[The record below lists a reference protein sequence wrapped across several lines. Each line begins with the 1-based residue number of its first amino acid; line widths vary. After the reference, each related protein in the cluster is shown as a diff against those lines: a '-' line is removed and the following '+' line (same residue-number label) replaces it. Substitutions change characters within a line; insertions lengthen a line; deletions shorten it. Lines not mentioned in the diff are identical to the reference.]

1 MVDLEG
7 RATMLTSAAGSEP
20 EVNFHGGVQRLG
32 FLVAIQSMQ
41 FHVKVYSASEGL
53 VRISVSATDMQ
64 AVREQVQR
72 QGYSVLS
79 VRQARAGIFGPP
91 RRRPFDVALF
101 GQELLSLM
109 EAGMGLVESISL
121 LAQRARHSEV
131 RAVLSEVVRSIGEGQ
146 TFSRALEGAQES
158 FPVLFVA
165 SVRASERT
173 GNLVEGLRRYLGYHQ
188 QVSALRNK
196 VVSASIYPMLLLLV
210 GGMVV
215 LFLMVYVVPR
225 FSSIYA
231 GMGAQDL
238 PLLSRWLMLW
248 GRVAS
253 EHSGALVTGALALT
267 GMGLLALRL
276 PASRA
281 ALERWLWRLPR
292 VGEQLQIY
300 QLARFTRTVGML
312 LKGGIPLVTALE
324 MTEALLRQPALRSG
338 LQAAGRALREG
349 QGLAETFRAH
359 GLTTEVGARLLVV
372 GEKSGDLGATM
383 DRIAAFYDEEIAR
396 QVEWFTRLF
405 EPVLMVAMG
414 LVIGGI
420 VILMYLPIFQLASS
434 IQ

>member
-1 MVDLEG
+1 
-7 RATMLTSAAGSEP
+7 MLTSAAGSEP
-20 EVNFHGGVQRLG
+20 EVNFHGGVQRLD

-188 QVSALRNK
+188 QVVDLVAEKVRKALK
-196 VVSASIYPMLLLLV
+196 VVLV
-210 GGMVV
+210 HV
-215 LFLMVYVVPR
+215 
-225 FSSIYA
+225 
-231 GMGAQDL
+231 
-238 PLLSRWLMLW
+238 
-248 GRVAS
+248 
-253 EHSGALVTGALALT
+253 
-267 GMGLLALRL
+267 
-276 PASRA
+276 
-281 ALERWLWRLPR
+281 
-292 VGEQLQIY
+292 
-300 QLARFTRTVGML
+300 
-312 LKGGIPLVTALE
+312 
-324 MTEALLRQPALRSG
+324 
-338 LQAAGRALREG
+338 
-349 QGLAETFRAH
+349 
-359 GLTTEVGARLLVV
+359 
-372 GEKSGDLGATM
+372 
-383 DRIAAFYDEEIAR
+383 
-396 QVEWFTRLF
+396 
-405 EPVLMVAMG
+405 
-414 LVIGGI
+414 
-420 VILMYLPIFQLASS
+420 
-434 IQ
+434 

>member
-1 MVDLEG
+1 
-7 RATMLTSAAGSEP
+7 
-20 EVNFHGGVQRLG
+20 
-32 FLVAIQSMQ
+32 MQ
-41 FHVKVYSASEGL
+41 FHVKAYRDSEGV
-53 VRISVSATDMQ
+53 VRLSVSAADMH
-64 AVREQVQR
+64 AAREQAQR

-79 VRQARAGIFGPP
+79 VRQVHASLFGAP

-101 GQELLSLM
+101 AQELLSLM

-121 LAQRARHSEV
+121 LANRARHREV

-146 TFSRALEGAQES
+146 TFSRALEGEQDS

-173 GNLVEGLRRYLGYHQ
+173 GNLIEGLRRYLGYHQ
-188 QVSALRNK
+188 QMHALRKK
-196 VVSASIYPMLLLLV
+196 VVSASIYPALLLVV

-215 LFLMVYVVPR
+215 LFLMFYVVPR
-225 FSSIYA
+225 FSIIYA
-231 GMGAQDL
+231 GMGAQEL
-238 PLLSRWLMLW
+238 PPLSRWLMLW

-253 EHSGALVTGALALT
+253 KHSGS
-267 GMGLLALRL
+267 LLAGVLVLAGLIWFALRV
-276 PASRA
+276 PAGKAS
-281 ALERWLWRLPR
+281 LERWLWRLPR

-324 MTEALLRQPALRSG
+324 MAESLLRQPGLRSG
-338 LQAAGRALREG
+338 LQAAGQALREG
-349 QGLAETFRAH
+349 RGLADTFRTH

-383 DRIAAFYDEEIAR
+383 DRIAAFYDEETAR
-396 QVEWFTRLF
+396 QVEWFTRSF
-405 EPVLMVAMG
+405 EPVLMVVMG

-420 VILMYLPIFQLASS
+420 VILMYMPIFQLASS
-434 IQ
+434 VQ

>member
-1 MVDLEG
+1 M
-7 RATMLTSAAGSEP
+7 
-20 EVNFHGGVQRLG
+20 
-32 FLVAIQSMQ
+32 
-41 FHVKVYSASEGL
+41 
-53 VRISVSATDMQ
+53 
-64 AVREQVQR
+64 
-72 QGYSVLS
+72 
-79 VRQARAGIFGPP
+79 
-91 RRRPFDVALF
+91 
-101 GQELLSLM
+101 
-109 EAGMGLVESISL
+109 
-121 LAQRARHSEV
+121 
-131 RAVLSEVVRSIGEGQ
+131 
-146 TFSRALEGAQES
+146 
-158 FPVLFVA
+158 LFVA

-253 EHSGALVTGALALT
+253 EHSGALVTGALVLT

>member
-1 MVDLEG
+1 
-7 RATMLTSAAGSEP
+7 
-20 EVNFHGGVQRLG
+20 
-32 FLVAIQSMQ
+32 
-41 FHVKVYSASEGL
+41 
-53 VRISVSATDMQ
+53 
-64 AVREQVQR
+64 
-72 QGYSVLS
+72 
-79 VRQARAGIFGPP
+79 
-91 RRRPFDVALF
+91 
-101 GQELLSLM
+101 M
-109 EAGMGLVESISL
+109 EAAWDWSNPFPW

-253 EHSGALVTGALALT
+253 EHSGALVTGALVLT

-281 ALERWLWRLPR
+281 ALSAGFGDCHAWASSCRFISWPASPARWACCLRAAFRWLRRWR
-292 VGEQLQIY
+292 
-300 QLARFTRTVGML
+300 
-312 LKGGIPLVTALE
+312 
-324 MTEALLRQPALRSG
+324 
-338 LQAAGRALREG
+338 
-349 QGLAETFRAH
+349 
-359 GLTTEVGARLLVV
+359 
-372 GEKSGDLGATM
+372 
-383 DRIAAFYDEEIAR
+383 
-396 QVEWFTRLF
+396 
-405 EPVLMVAMG
+405 
-414 LVIGGI
+414 
-420 VILMYLPIFQLASS
+420 
-434 IQ
+434 